1 MIGQGKI
8 SSQEAGY
15 PAQNGRKWALCDC
28 NFKSQCLA
36 YYAGTWFSADSSS
49 ANYYSSKDGITWT
62 KLTMPSGGPTTK
74 CVSMISSTAGIFVY
88 TETPGIVYQ
97 TENGTTWHTFA
108 VGETDSM
115 SLKKLYVVGDKILLL
130 LSNGKLNIIRNWRS
144 SFSSLTFV
152 ASNVNDLEYYNG
164 KFVAATSTDG
174 IIFNEACKLTNGW
187 HGTET
192 NMNLNYTSIT
202 HKGKYW
208 YATQEFSNSVTGY
221 RDLYLVYSLDCVNW
235 TKAQVLSSNSDLILP
250 DNLRGVFFN
259 IEYGNG
265 IYTATT
271 NTSPANNGYIFTSTD
286 GINFEQKVI
295 DETFSS
301 QRIKY
306 INGVFIYGGNRQHK
320 VKYSLNGKDLFD
332 TNIPSYNT
340 TAVDYIEDEHKG
352 VIVGVFQNQLFYSL
366 TYETQKDFNIVKSK
380 IYGISRD
387 ISNSSPAWARTD
399 DAVGMTAT
407 ATVGTVAGSS
417 DFDNCYPWSGI
428 ARETLSTGDVM
439 VKIPK
444 FYFQRY
450 REGNVEHIRIT
461 DKATSGFTLHPAF
474 NHGGVEKDYLYVGA
488 YKTTS
493 GNKSISGVSPL
504 VDQTRATM
512 RSNAKAKGTGWG
524 IIDIA
529 ALSAIQMLILVEFA
543 NNNVQSVIGRGFCDN
558 NSRAL
563 STGTCDNVSGLTGR
577 PAGTDGFVDVVW
589 RGIEG
594 FWGNV
599 WEWVDGVNWN
609 DSTYYVCNDPSKY
622 ADDTTMNYTALSFR
636 GTTNWASSY
645 ITKEGLDT
653 GSNPHVMLPSVADSG
668 SETTYVCDA
677 CWSRTG
683 RRVFQHGGDYNDGS
697 FCGLFTAG
705 FSNDSPSSSSNFG
718 SRLLYIPS

>member
-8 SSQEAGY
+8 SNQEAGY
-15 PAQNGRKWALCDC
+15 PAPNGRKWALCDC
-28 NFKSQCLA
+28 NFNSQCLA
-36 YYAGTWFSADSSS
+36 YYAGTWFSADSS

-97 TENGTTWHTFA
+97 TENGTTWHTFT

-115 SLKKLYVVGDKILLL
+115 SLKKLYVVGNKILLL
-130 LSNGKLNIIRNWRS
+130 LSNGKLNIIKSWRGS
-144 SFSSLTFV
+144 YSSLTFV
-152 ASNVNDLEYYNG
+152 ASSVNDLEYYNG
-164 KFVAATSTDG
+164 KFVAATSTAG
-174 IIFNEACKLTNGW
+174 IIFNEACNLATGW

-192 NMNLNYTSIT
+192 DMNLNYTSIT

-208 YATQEFSNSVTGY
+208 YATQVTSNSETGNKE
-221 RDLYLVYSLDCVNW
+221 LCLIYSLDCANW
-235 TKAQVLSSNSDLILP
+235 AKAQISSSNSDLTINSTE
-250 DNLRGVFFN
+250 DSFFN

-265 IYTATT
+265 IYTAVASDV
-271 NTSPANNGYIFTSTD
+271 NCIGDIFTSTD
-286 GINFEQKVI
+286 GINFERKGVNNYY
-295 DETFSS
+295 S

-306 INGVFIYGGNRQHK
+306 INGVFIYSGNTQHK

-332 TNIPSYNT
+332 TNILPYDT
-340 TAVDYIEDEHKG
+340 TAIDYIEDEHKG

-366 TYETQKDFNIVKSK
+366 TDGIQKNFINTVKSK
-380 IYGISRD
+380 IYGISRVTTD
-387 ISNSSPAWARTD
+387 ASPAWIRTD

-428 ARETLSTGDVM
+428 ARETLPTGDVM

-450 REGNVEHIRIT
+450 REGSVEHIRIA

-493 GNKSISGVSPL
+493 GNKSISSVHPL

-543 NNNVQSVIGRGFCDN
+543 NNDVQSVIGKGYCDD

-636 GTTNWASSY
+636 GTTNWSSSY

-653 GSNPHVMLPSVADSG
+653 GSNPHVMLPSVAGSG
-668 SETTYVCDA
+668 SATTGYCDA
-677 CWSRTG
+677 CWSYTG
-683 RRVFQHGGDYNDGS
+683 WRVFQHGGDWNDGS

-705 FSNDSPSSSSNFG
+705 LSNNSSDSSSNFG

>member
-15 PAQNGRKWALCDC
+15 PAPNGRKWTLCDY
-28 NFKSQCLA
+28 NFNPYYLA
-36 YYAGTWFSADSSS
+36 YNNGIWLSADTKGE
-49 ANYYSSKDGITWT
+49 YYSSKDGINWNL
-62 KLTMPSGGPTTK
+62 LTIPSIGPNDVCVGMFSSGGNFFIYSEKDYDRIYFTKDGISWGNIVINESTNTT
-74 CVSMISSTAGIFVY
+74 
-88 TETPGIVYQ
+88 
-97 TENGTTWHTFA
+97 
-108 VGETDSM
+108 
-115 SLKKLYVVGDKILLL
+115 LKKIYSSENDILLML
-130 LSNGKLNIIRNWRS
+130 LGNGNLKIVKNWRS
-144 SFSSLTFV
+144 SSSTPIMV
-152 ASNVNDLEYYNG
+152 ATSVNDLEYYNG
-164 KFVAATSTDG
+164 KFVAATSTAG
-174 IIFNEACKLTNGW
+174 IIFNEACKLTTGW
-187 HGTET
+187 HSTET
-192 NMNLNYTSIT
+192 DMNLNYTSIT

-208 YATQEFSNSVTGY
+208 YATQVTSNSETGNKE
-221 RDLYLVYSLDCVNW
+221 LYLIYSLDCANW
-235 TKAQVLSSNSDLILP
+235 AKAQISSSNSDLTINSTE
-250 DNLRGVFFN
+250 DSFFN

-265 IYTATT
+265 IYTAVASDV
-271 NTSPANNGYIFTSTD
+271 NCIGDIFTSTD
-286 GINFEQKVI
+286 GINFERKGVNNYY
-295 DETFSS
+295 S

-306 INGVFIYGGNRQHK
+306 INGVFIYAGNGLHK
-320 VKYSLNGKDLFD
+320 VKYSLNGKDLLD
-332 TNIPSYNT
+332 TNILPYDT
-340 TAVDYIEDEHKG
+340 EIIDYIEDEHKG
-352 VIVGVFQNQLFYSL
+352 VIVGIFQNQLFYSL
-366 TYETQKDFNIVKSK
+366 TDGTQKNFNTVKSK

-387 ISNSSPAWARTD
+387 ITNSSPAWARTD
-399 DAVGMTAT
+399 KAVGMTAT

-428 ARETLSTGDVM
+428 VRETLSTGDVM

-450 REGNVEHIRIT
+450 REGNIEHIRIT
-461 DKATSGFTLHPAF
+461 DKATSGFKLHPAF

-493 GNKSISGVSPL
+493 GNKSISGVKPL
-504 VDQTRATM
+504 LYQARANM
-512 RSNAKAKGTGWG
+512 RSNAKAKGIGWG

-543 NNNVQSVIGRGFCDN
+543 NNDVQSAIGRGYCDN
-558 NSRAL
+558 NGRAL

-636 GTTNWASSY
+636 GLTNWSSSY
-645 ITKEGLDT
+645 ITQEGLDT
-653 GSNPHVMLPSVADSG
+653 GSNPHVMLPSVAGSG
-668 SETTYVCDA
+668 SETTYDCDA
-677 CWSRTG
+677 CWSSTG
-683 RRVFQHGGDYNDGS
+683 WRVFRHGGYWNYGS
-697 FCGLFTAG
+697 FCGLFAVGLNNT
-705 FSNDSPSSSSNFG
+705 SSNSYSDIG